1 MKEGWMKNEWRMNE
15 ECRIAFVTEKLLH
28 KDIYEKSVKFE
39 PMKFRVKLLRGFG
52 NWWTN
57 GQTNRQCNG
66 TIRDCSVA
74 FTTE

>member
-1 MKEGWMKNEWRMNE
+1 MNE

-52 NWWTN
+52 N
-57 GQTNRQCNG
+57 
-66 TIRDCSVA
+66 
-74 FTTE
+74 